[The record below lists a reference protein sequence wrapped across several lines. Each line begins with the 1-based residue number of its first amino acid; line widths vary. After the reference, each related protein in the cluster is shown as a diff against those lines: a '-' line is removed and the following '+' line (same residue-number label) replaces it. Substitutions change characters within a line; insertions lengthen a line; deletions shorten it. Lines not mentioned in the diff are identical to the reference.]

1 MQGHERA
8 VARSWRGE
16 LGTCLERNRNY
27 IVVML
32 TKIVPIGN
40 SRGIRIPKAMLD
52 HCGFGEE
59 VDLQTKNG
67 ALILRPVNT
76 PRAGWSEAYTGM
88 AAAKDDLLVQ
98 EAAPAPT
105 LFDAEEWE
113 W

>member
-1 MQGHERA
+1 
-8 VARSWRGE
+8 
-16 LGTCLERNRNY
+16 
-27 IVVML
+27 ML

-40 SRGIRIPKAMLD
+40 SRGIRIPKAMLE

-59 VDLQTKNG
+59 VDLQAKNG

-76 PRAGWSEAYTGM
+76 PRAGWSEAYAGM
-88 AAAKDDLLVQ
+88 AATKDDLLVQ

-105 LFDAEEWE
+105 QFDAEEWE

>member
-1 MQGHERA
+1 
-8 VARSWRGE
+8 
-16 LGTCLERNRNY
+16 
-27 IVVML
+27 ML

-52 HCGFGEE
+52 HCGFGKE

-76 PRAGWSEAYTGM
+76 PRAGWAEAFEVMT
-88 AAAKDDLLVQ
+88 AAKDDMLVH
-98 EAAPAPT
+98 EDAPT
-105 LFDAEEWE
+105 KTQFDAEEWE